1 MVIYDPKDWISFILS
16 FHKADTVKKL
26 FPAIIAIG
34 LYSALVVWL
43 ETEWIQV
50 GKGDKLNN
58 VSILQSMLGFVISM
72 LLVFRTNTAYE
83 RWWEGRK
90 LWGALVNS
98 SRNLAIKLHP
108 VLDASHEQE
117 RHFFAHMI
125 PNYAFALKNHLRK
138 KTIYDEF
145 TEQQLL
151 QGSLN
156 DTHHVP
162 NRIARMIYE
171 RINRLYNSGVV
182 KNEQLLTLSVEVQQ
196 FTEICGGCE
205 RIKNTPIPF
214 SYSSFIKK
222 FIFFYIITLPWGY
235 VYLTGYFIVPI
246 VVFVFYV
253 LGSLELIAEEIE
265 DPFGTDA
272 NDLPT
277 DDISQNIRS
286 SVTEILGKY

>member
-1 MVIYDPKDWISFILS
+1 M
-16 FHKADTVKKL
+16 
-26 FPAIIAIG
+26 IIIG
-34 LYSALVVWL
+34 VYTAAVVWL

-50 GKGDKLNN
+50 GKSDKLNN

-72 LLVFRTNTAYE
+72 LMVFRTNTAYE
-83 RWWEGRK
+83 RWWEGRR
-90 LWGALVNS
+90 LWGNLVNA

-108 VLDASHEQE
+108 VLEASHTHE

-138 KTIYDEF
+138 QTIYDEF
-145 TEQQLL
+145 TEQHLL
-151 QGSLN
+151 QENLSG
-156 DTHHVP
+156 THHVP

-171 RINRLYNSGVV
+171 QINRLYNSGVI
-182 KNEQLLTLSVEVQQ
+182 KNEQLLTLSAEVQQ
-196 FTEICGGCE
+196 FTEICGSCE

-222 FIFFYIITLPWGY
+222 FVFFYIITLPWGY

-277 DDISQNIRS
+277 DDISQNIRN
-286 SVTEILGKY
+286 SVSDILGK